1 MLSVMGDRSLT
12 CTHDLYKEKTK
23 KEKITMKK
31 TYMTPTLQVVKIQV
45 ANLLQTI
52 SGGFGIGTQS
62 GGSAATRRA
71 RFSDFDDEWDE
82 E

>member
-1 MLSVMGDRSLT
+1 MGDRSLT

-31 TYMTPTLQVVKIQV
+31 TYMIPTLQVVKIQ
-45 ANLLQTI
+45 TT
-52 SGGFGIGTQS
+52 GIMI
-62 GGSAATRRA
+62 GSAPQLQGSTDLTSGNLGRRA